1 MSLLA
6 SFYLIDRSRLEDLV
20 SNSLVQVKKSLFTKK
35 VIDNYPDYLKANAT
49 ELNNFQYKDFNSG
62 VFLNV
67 ISYLEELHNINLTDP
82 EYQTIANELSKNR
95 ELSIFLTTNKSSEYL
110 NPDNFTI
117 AEIQK
122 YNAEFEDDDDYDT
135 ALACKEAINTLC
147 KNVKAIKDNAQL
159 LLFELG
165 Q

>member
-95 ELSIFLTTNKSSEYL
+95 GLSIFLISNKKSEYL

-117 AEIQK
+117 TEIQK
-122 YNAEFEDDDDYDT
+122 YNVEFEDDDDYGT
-135 ALACKEAINTLC
+135 ALACKEAINTLY

-165 Q
+165 

>member
-35 VIDNYPDYLKANAT
+35 VIDNYPDYLKANTT

-82 EYQTIANELSKNR
+82 EYQPIANELTKNR
-95 ELSIFLTTNKSSEYL
+95 GISIFLISNKNTEYL

-117 AEIQK
+117 TEIQK

-135 ALACKEAINTLC
+135 ALACKEAINTLY
-147 KNVKAIKDNAQL
+147 KNVKAIKDNNQL

-165 Q
+165 